1 MSARRPPYG
10 PPALVWAG
18 RAAYTPAM
26 QRVLVLSTNV
36 ETLRAVEAAAR
47 PDGRMVRAEGTAERC
62 LLAVRDWR
70 PELVIIDLSIGLTGG
85 GFAALLRDSAIAEV
99 GALIAV
105 AEPEQLSLV
114 GAGVKVDDFVLSPV
128 DEFELRVRMSRL
140 IWEHTGQGDGHMIRH
155 GSLSIDLE
163 RYKVTVEG
171 EVVDLTYKEYELLRF
186 LSSNPGKPYT
196 REALLNQ
203 VWGYDYY
210 GGSRTV
216 DVHVRR
222 IRSKIE
228 THEPFIETVR
238 NVGYRFVEPEL
249 PVNEG
254 ARR

>member
-1 MSARRPPYG
+1 MRG
-10 PPALVWAG
+10 T
-18 RAAYTPAM
+18 RATYTPGM
-26 QRVLVLSTNV
+26 QRVLVLSADV
-36 ETLRAVEAAAR
+36 EVLHAVEAAAR
-47 PDGRMVRAEGTAERC
+47 PDGRIVRAEGTAERC

-70 PELVIIDLSIGLTGG
+70 PELVILDLGIGLTGG
-85 GFAALLRDSAIAEV
+85 GLAALLRDAALAEV
-99 GALIAV
+99 GAVIAIV
-105 AEPEQLSLV
+105 GPAQLPFV
-114 GAGVKVDDFVLSPV
+114 GAGVKVEDFLLSPV
-128 DEFELRVRMSRL
+128 DPAELRTRMSRL
-140 IWEHTGQGDGHMIRH
+140 IWNRTGQGDGHLIRH
-155 GSLSIDLE
+155 GSLYIDLE

-228 THEPFIETVR
+228 THEAFIETVR
-238 NVGYRFVEPEL
+238 NVGYRFVEPAL
-249 PVNEG
+249 PANEG
-254 ARR
+254 TRR

>member
-1 MSARRPPYG
+1 MR
-10 PPALVWAG
+10 AG
-18 RAAYTPAM
+18 LAAYTRGM
-26 QRVLVLSTNV
+26 QRVLVLTTDIEIVRS
-36 ETLRAVEAAAR
+36 VEAAAR
-47 PDGRMVRAEGTAERC
+47 PDGRIVRGESTAERF
-62 LLAVRDWR
+62 LVAVRDWR
-70 PELVIIDLSIGLTGG
+70 PELPILDLGIGLTAGG
-85 GFAALLRDSAIAEV
+85 LAALLRDSALAEI
-99 GALIAV
+99 GAIIAV
-105 AEPEQLSLV
+105 AEPQHLPLI
-114 GAGVKVDDFVLSPV
+114 GAGVKVDDFVLSPI
-128 DEFELRVRMSRL
+128 EESELRTRMSRL
-140 IWEHTGQGDGHMIRH
+140 IWDRTGQGDGHLIRH

-186 LSSNPGKPYT
+186 LSSNPGKPFT

-238 NVGYRFVEPEL
+238 NVGYRFVEPVA
-249 PVNEG
+249 PSNEG
-254 ARR
+254 LRR